1 MATLSQILD
10 LEVPVPG
17 ANTNTAVAVVLAVPD
32 VSAMAN
38 NTVEED
44 AAETRKHVRTLI
56 AQGTQAVTE
65 LLALARDLKTPRAY
79 EVASNMLKTM
89 SELSQDLL
97 VVRQQEQS
105 LIEEPTS
112 EGGDINIGTAVF
124 VGSTA
129 DLGELVKLKR
139 AQRHANTITVQAE
152 SVTDVQAEARLP
164 EILPEEPT
172 A

>member
-1 MATLSQILD
+1 MKLSEILD
-10 LEVPVPG
+10 VEIPVPQIAD
-17 ANTNTAVAVVLAVPD
+17 ANAAPVFVVPD
-32 VSAMAN
+32 VSSSAN
-38 NTVEED
+38 NTLAQD
-44 AAETRKHVRTLI
+44 AAETRKNVRQLI

-65 LLALARDLKTPRAY
+65 LLSIARDLKTPRAY

-97 VVRQQEQS
+97 VVHQQEQA
-105 LIEEPTS
+105 LEEDPAATV
-112 EGGDINIGTAVF
+112 GDVNIGTAVF

-139 AQRHANTITVQAE
+139 AQRNANTITVKAE
-152 SVTDVQAEARLP
+152 SVTDVQAETRLP
-164 EILPEEPT
+164 AVLPQEPT